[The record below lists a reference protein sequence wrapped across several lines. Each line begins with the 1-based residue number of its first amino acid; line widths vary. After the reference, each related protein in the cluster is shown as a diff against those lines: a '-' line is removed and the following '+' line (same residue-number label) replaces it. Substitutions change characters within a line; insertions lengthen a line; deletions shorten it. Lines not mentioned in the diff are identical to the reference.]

1 MAEQRIL
8 IVANET
14 LGGRELLLMIEHLD
28 QPPGLSSFHIV
39 VPSTHSDNFAKS
51 PLVDER
57 GRVMMDQA
65 GVEEAQQRLDAGK
78 KLIEGIGA
86 EVTGEIGPPDPLI
99 AVRTVIEAEAKRRDH
114 DRTVTERTGAAAFP
128 FAEIIVST
136 LPHRT
141 SRWLRMDLP
150 HRLARSV
157 DIPVRHVECTPNED
171 LAAAVELSRQRRQ
184 EITSRP
190 QPALEFEFGFS
201 VPDSVPDQPVSVLLV
216 EDSSADVELARL
228 ALDRGRVP
236 TVVTAAENGRVALD
250 HLQSGADRPDLVLL
264 DLKMPTMNG
273 HDFLEEA
280 NTIPALADLPV
291 VIVTTSDLDSDRTRA
306 HELGA
311 HAYITKDSNFV
322 LFQEM
327 LEGVVAEFVRDGF
340 TR

>member
-1 MAEQRIL
+1 MAEQRVL

-14 LGGRELLLMIEHLD
+14 LGGRELLLMLEHLD
-28 QPPGLSSFHIV
+28 QPKGLSSFHVV

-57 GRVMMDQA
+57 GRVLMDQA
-65 GVEEAQQRLDAGK
+65 GVEEAQQRLDGGM
-78 KLIEGIGA
+78 KLIAALGA
-86 EVTGEIGPPDPLI
+86 EVTGEIGPPDPLT
-99 AVRTVIEAEAKRRDH
+99 AVRGVIEAEAKRREH
-114 DRTVTERTGAAAFP
+114 DRTVTERTGAAGFP

-141 SRWLRMDLP
+141 SRWLRMDFP

-171 LAAAVELSRQRRQ
+171 LAAAVELSRQDRQ
-184 EITSRP
+184 KTVSRP
-190 QPALEFEFGFS
+190 EPALEFEYGFA
-201 VPDSVPDQPVSVLLV
+201 VPDELPDRAVKVLLV

-228 ALDRGRVP
+228 ALDRGRVR
-236 TVVTAAENGRVALD
+236 TEVTPAQNGRVALD
-250 HLQSGADRPDLVLL
+250 LLQSDAERPDLILL

-273 HDFLEEA
+273 HDFLEEV
-280 NTIPALADLPV
+280 NNIPALADLPV

-327 LEGVVAEFVRDGF
+327 LEGVVTEFARHEF
-340 TR
+340 AR